1 MKLWRRAPGGST
13 PAVGSP
19 IRRLAI
25 LPGSFNPPT
34 LAHLALAEQALAFA
48 PEVVL
53 ALPSAM
59 PHKTFDYVGQMERLR
74 LMVAACE
81 PHPQF
86 SVAEM
91 DRGLFIEMARECRLH
106 LGPQV
111 EIAFVCGRDAA
122 ERIVTWKYEDGD
134 SIERQLTEY
143 SLLVAARQ
151 GHYEPPSHLAHR
163 ITNLPLDRSFDAH
176 SATDVRTRLMEGLPW
191 QHLVPE
197 AIVPLV
203 EKIYLRP

>member
-1 MKLWRRAPGGST
+1 M
-13 PAVGSP
+13 
-19 IRRLAI
+19 RRLAI

-59 PHKTFDYVGQMERLR
+59 PHKTFDHVGAMERLR

-81 PHPQF
+81 PYPHF
-86 SVAEM
+86 SVAQM

-106 LGPQV
+106 WGPQV

-122 ERIVTWKYEDGD
+122 ERIVTWKYADGD
-134 SIERQLTEY
+134 SIEQQLTEY

-151 GHYEPPSHLAHR
+151 GHYEPPPHLAHR
-163 ITNLPLDRSFDAH
+163 ITNLPLDRTFDAH
-176 SATDVRTRLMEGLPW
+176 SATDVRTRLIEGVPW

-197 AIVPLV
+197 QIVPLV
-203 EKIYLRP
+203 EKIYRQH